1 MLLENTHYEFIP
13 ADENNWH
20 VRILDGYYI
29 ETVIEFG
36 KLKVA
41 DGGEHLTY
49 DFSIIS
55 TPLGNIDPDEDTD
68 LQEYAGMILS
78 SILEKSVEGK

>member
-1 MLLENTHYEFIP
+1 
-13 ADENNWH
+13 
-20 VRILDGYYI
+20 
-29 ETVIEFG
+29 
-36 KLKVA
+36 
-41 DGGEHLTY
+41 LTY

>member
-1 MLLENTHYEFIP
+1 LNKMLLENTHYEFIP

-36 KLKVA
+36 KL
-41 DGGEHLTY
+41 
-49 DFSIIS
+49 
-55 TPLGNIDPDEDTD
+55 
-68 LQEYAGMILS
+68 
-78 SILEKSVEGK
+78 